1 MKKQIGSPLQKTIP
15 LGVVGS
21 STFGRYPKISN
32 AMTYNMI
39 VSDNWFVPFAGH
51 QEVATLAANGSGRGL
66 YSSVRYNHMIAV
78 VNDNVYT
85 IDSNFGVAKIATIGT
100 SFGDVFI
107 AENNAKQIAICDLK
121 NIYIFDYDANTFT
134 RATIDFL
141 PTAISFQDGRFISG
155 DRRNNQWRLS
165 DFNNGLSWPGDASS
179 VGVIQTKPDTV
190 SYPLP
195 IKGKGNALF
204 LIGKTV
210 TEQWYDLG
218 YQLFPYQRNSFFN
231 IDYGCLSAAT
241 VASQEDLVVWLAAN
255 EQSGPVIMVSQGGAP
270 MPLSTDGINFKLAQ
284 LTTPQDSYG
293 FIFKQDGHTFYQITF
308 PTDNLTLLYDFNTK
322 KFYHLC
328 DKYMNYHIA
337 KRVCFFNDAYYFVSF
352 NDGKLYEINS
362 DYTTYNGDEIPRIRV
377 TDPYRLP
384 DSTAFIVNN
393 INFTVEQ
400 GESQTVQRIDVSMS
414 KDGAQS
420 FSNIF
425 TQELNSTANRRNK
438 FQRWNLGRAND
449 FTLQFRFWSEG
460 RFVVGDGTM
469 SIYQ

>member
-1 MKKQIGSPLQKTIP
+1 MKITAPNVKQIPFKL
-15 LGVVGS
+15 VGS

-32 AMTYNMI
+32 ALTYNMI
-39 VSDNWFVPFAGH
+39 VSDGWFVPFAGH
-51 QEVATLAANGSGRGL
+51 QAVATLAATGNGRGL
-66 YSSVRYNHMIAV
+66 YSSVRYNHLIAV
-78 VNDNVYT
+78 INENVYT
-85 IDSNFGVAKIATIGT
+85 IDSNFGFAKIATIGT

-107 AENNAKQIAICDLK
+107 AENNAKQIAISDLK
-121 NIYIFDYDANTFT
+121 NIYIFDYGANTFT

-155 DRRNNQWRLS
+155 DRRTNQWRLS
-165 DFNNGLSWPGDASS
+165 DFNNGLSWPGDPSS

-218 YQLFPYQRNSFFN
+218 YQLFPYQRNTFFN

-270 MPLSTDGINFKLAQ
+270 APLSTDGINFKLAQ

-308 PTDNLTLLYDFNTK
+308 PTDNLTLLYDFNAK

-328 DKYMNYHIA
+328 DKNMNYHIA
-337 KRVCFFNDAYYFVSF
+337 KRVSFFNDAYYFISF
-352 NDGKLYEINS
+352 NDGKLYEISSN
-362 DYTTYNGDEIPRIRV
+362 YTTYNGDAIPRIRV
-377 TDPYRLP
+377 TDPFRLP
-384 DSTAFIVNN
+384 DTSSFITNEFDFV
-393 INFTVEQ
+393 IEQ
-400 GESQTVQRIDVSMS
+400 GESQTVQRVDFSIS
-414 KDGAQS
+414 KDGGQS
-420 FSNIF
+420 FSNIL
-425 TQELNSTANRRNK
+425 TKNLNQTAHRRNRLR
-438 FQRWNLGRAND
+438 FWNLGRTND
-449 FTLQFRFWSEG
+449 LTMQFRFWSTG
-460 RFVVGDGTM
+460 RFVCGDGTM